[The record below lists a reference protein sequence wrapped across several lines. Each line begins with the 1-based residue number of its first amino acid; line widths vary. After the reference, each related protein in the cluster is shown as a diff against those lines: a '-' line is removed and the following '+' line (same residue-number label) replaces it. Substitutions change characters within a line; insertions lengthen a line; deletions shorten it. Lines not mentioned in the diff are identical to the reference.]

1 MLAMS
6 PTTIAHL
13 VAAADRDQ
21 ALRQKLQAAV
31 TPENLVKIAAEHGY
45 EFTAEDLIA
54 IIQEQIEAQKAK
66 SAAFDSLTE
75 DLSDEEAEMV
85 AGGGYMSRATTIN
98 SFYHETGIFI
108 QIDGSTD
115 ICGAGSQ
122 QLGRQYYQDALSNGG
137 DSGLLQALQTTGSYE
152 YLSDALATEISS
164 DTQWLSAQLQQ
175 GLTGDALNSVLN
187 QWNQNIA
194 DTKRR
199 LG

>member
-1 MLAMS
+1 MS
-6 PTTIAHL
+6 QKTIAHL
-13 VAAADRDQ
+13 IAAADRDE

-31 TPENLVKIAAEHGY
+31 TPENLVKIAAAHGY

-54 IIQEQIEAQKAK
+54 LIQAQIEAQKTK
-66 SAAFDSLTE
+66 SSAFDSLTE
-75 DLSDEEAEMV
+75 DISDDEAEMV
-85 AGGGYMSRATTIN
+85 AGGGFMGLATRIN

-108 QIDGSTD
+108 QINGSTD

-122 QLGRQYYQDALSNGG
+122 LLGRQYYEDALSNGG

-152 YLSDALATEISS
+152 YLSDALASEMSS
-164 DTQWLSAQLQQ
+164 DTQWLSTQLQQ

-194 DTKRR
+194 DAKRR

>member
-1 MLAMS
+1 MS
-6 PTTIAHL
+6 PKTIAHL
-13 VAAADRDQ
+13 IAAADRDE

-31 TPENLVKIAAEHGY
+31 TPENLVKIAAAHGY

-54 IIQEQIEAQKAK
+54 LIQAQIEAQKAK
-66 SAAFDSLTE
+66 SSAFDSLTE
-75 DLSDEEAEMV
+75 DISDDEAEMV
-85 AGGGYMSRATTIN
+85 AGGGYKSRPSAIN

-108 QIDGSTD
+108 QINGSTD

-122 QLGRQYYQDALSNGG
+122 QLGRQYYEDALSNGG

-152 YLSDALATEISS
+152 YLNDALASQISS
-164 DTQWLSAQLQQ
+164 DTQWLSDQLGQ
-175 GLTGDALNSVLN
+175 GLTGDALNSALN

-194 DTKRR
+194 DAKRR